1 MKCELFKVDSHILF
15 KIIFIAL
22 LFLITTLSVAS
33 SRVEHNTYSLYKTN
47 CAQCH
52 NKHRLGGTG
61 PALLPENLKRL
72 PKTTARNVIRNGR
85 VGTPMQAFKNSLTD
99 KEIRSLV
106 DFIYTPLEKIPAW
119 GMQQI
124 KASHII
130 HNTKNSLAK
139 NPVFTVKDYFN
150 LFLVVEKGDNHITLL
165 DGDTFE
171 PLHRFKSRYALYGG
185 LKYSPSGRYVY
196 SSSVDGWIS
205 QYDIYSLKLVAEIRV
220 GINTRNLVISAD
232 GRYILVANYLPHTLV
247 LLDAQGLSPLKLYA
261 VKNNEG
267 KTSRVSAV
275 YTAPARN
282 SFFAALKDIPELWEI
297 SYEDEPP
304 VGFGMWVHD
313 YRVDSGE
320 NTAPEDFPL
329 RRISVDD
336 YLDNFYL
343 DKEAIVIAG
352 VTAKGKG
359 QVVDLDTRKVV
370 VPGIDLPGKPHFG
383 SGVSLDYKGR
393 KVLAVPN
400 IRKGIVTVL
409 DMETWKVVKQIKTL
423 GPGFFMKTHKNSPYI
438 WLDVFVGTN
447 KDVMHVIDKQR
458 LEIIK
463 TFRPVPGKRSAHVEF
478 TRDGQYVLL
487 SIWDRQGVV
496 IVFDAITLKEIKR
509 IPMNKPSGKYNV
521 YNRTRYV
528 EP

>member
-1 MKCELFKVDSHILF
+1 MCLIKHALFSIVFFILF
-15 KIIFIAL
+15 FSV
-22 LFLITTLSVAS
+22 TTVSLADVPDMPRVNDLYSV
-33 SRVEHNTYSLYKTN
+33 N
-47 CAQCH
+47 CAACH
-52 NKHRLGGTG
+52 HKQRLGGTG

-72 PKTTARNVIRNGR
+72 RKASAENVIRNGR
-85 VGTPMQAFKNSLTD
+85 DRTLMPAFKSKLND
-99 KEIRSLV
+99 NEIRSLV

-130 HNTKNSLAK
+130 HNTENSLAK
-139 NPVFTVKDYFN
+139 KPVFTIKDYFN

-171 PLHRFKSRYALYGG
+171 PLHRFKSRHALYGG
-185 LKYSPSGRYVY
+185 LKFSPSGRYVY

-220 GINTRNLVISAD
+220 AINTRNLVISAD

-247 LLDAQGLSPLKLYA
+247 LLDAQGLSPLKLYT

-275 YTAPARN
+275 YTAAARS

-320 NTAPEDFPL
+320 NTAPEAFPL

-336 YLDNFYL
+336 YLDDFYL

-352 VTAKGKG
+352 VTGKGKG

-370 VPGIDLPGKPHFG
+370 VPDIDLPGKPHFG

-409 DMETWKVVKQIKTL
+409 DMETWKVLKQIKTL

-438 WLDVFVGTN
+438 WLDVFIGPD

-478 TRDGQYVLL
+478 TRDGKYVLL
-487 SIWDRQGVV
+487 SIWDRQGAV